1 MYVNSCVKYTHT
13 KGIKMTRKIYKSAMG
28 KPVDLGALLL
38 QNEQTRAVGNMNVNA
53 RGDQLDSAN
62 RVVEPKNR
70 QVQRR
75 YNKQSN
81 VTGGAAS
88 SGTRSVKPAP
98 QSDIHVADTF
108 ADLTVD
114 LSDTFAD
121 LPMDEPEDIV
131 AMTPQEQSATP
142 AAAVSKIPEGGLA
155 GAIARQREVKQELEK
170 TRRQQQ
176 QGQGLRKI

>member
-1 MYVNSCVKYTHT
+1 
-13 KGIKMTRKIYKSAMG
+13 MTRKIYKSAMG

-88 SGTRSVKPAP
+88 SGTRSVKPVP
-98 QSDIHVADTF
+98 QSSIHVSDPLL
-108 ADLTVD
+108 DI
-114 LSDTFAD
+114 SDTFAD

-131 AMTPQEQSATP
+131 AAPQEQNTTPPAT
-142 AAAVSKIPEGGLA
+142 VSKIPEGGLA
-155 GAIARQREVKQELEK
+155 AAIARQREVKQELEK